1 MTKIN
6 NLMPWLENKA
16 EENIPE
22 SKTEKENETNTRKL
36 ENQSSNWW
44 VLQKQRSGEQ
54 WEKSCKVQNEI
65 KISKNRREW
74 TSSST
79 GTIKI
84 NQ

>member
-6 NLMPWLENKA
+6 NLMPWLGNKA

-22 SKTEKENETNTRKL
+22 SKTEKENETNTRKV

-54 WEKSCKVQNEI
+54 GGKSCKVQNEI
-65 KISKNRREW
+65 KISKNKREW